1 MSQPPLREGPAK
13 NAMISWDKCK
23 QDFQW
28 DGSLRDIYIT
38 PASLDDW
45 RVIFPFLREQP
56 EIEFLRESGPACV
69 PDAIDAS
76 FFTEPRPT
84 LSCRLGGVVV
94 VFHFFTPDEIE
105 CDIDPRDLSD
115 QTGLDA
121 VLAFMRRLGDLTR
134 KRAVLTPENASD
146 LPIISYDPGSRELQY
161 HEVVA

>member
-1 MSQPPLREGPAK
+1 
-13 NAMISWDKCK
+13 MISWDKCK

-28 DGSLRDIYIT
+28 DGSWRDIYIT
-38 PASLDDW
+38 PASLDYC
-45 RVIFPFLREQP
+45 RAIFPFLRVQP

-76 FFTEPRPT
+76 FFTESRPT
-84 LSCRLGGVVV
+84 LRFRLGGVLV

-105 CDIDPRDLSD
+105 CDIDPREVTD

-121 VLAFMRRLGDLTR
+121 VLAVMRQLGDLTC
-134 KRAVLTPENASD
+134 KRAVLTPENASH
-146 LPIISYDPGSRELQY
+146 LPIISYDPESREFQY